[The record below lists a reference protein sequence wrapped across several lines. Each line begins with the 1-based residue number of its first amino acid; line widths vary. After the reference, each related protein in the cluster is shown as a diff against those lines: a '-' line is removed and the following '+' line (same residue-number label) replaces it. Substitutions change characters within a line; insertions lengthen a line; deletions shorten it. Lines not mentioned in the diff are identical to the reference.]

1 MKRSMT
7 LLLSIILA
15 TTFFACD
22 SSEEGNAQF
31 DNWYPIELLIY
42 IQDENAVDL
51 LNYDSSYYIGN
62 DFSFEYEGKK
72 YNVERNIS
80 DEKGYNLLLTKDD
93 DNNKYCVYF
102 GKLNG
107 YKDYDD
113 TFTIRWKD
121 GKEDK
126 IRFYR
131 KITGSLQSEDKWFL
145 NDVDTKQSSPYGI
158 FTLTR

>member
-42 IQDENAVDL
+42 IQDEKAVDL

-62 DFSFEYEGKK
+62 DFSFEYEGK
-72 YNVERNIS
+72 N
-80 DEKGYNLLLTKDD
+80 T
-93 DNNKYCVYF
+93 
-102 GKLNG
+102 
-107 YKDYDD
+107 
-113 TFTIRWKD
+113 T
-121 GKEDK
+121 
-126 IRFYR
+126 
-131 KITGSLQSEDKWFL
+131 
-145 NDVDTKQSSPYGI
+145 
-158 FTLTR
+158 